1 MWKRELVLMMNKKG
15 FTLIE
20 LIVVVGIIGVIL
32 LFALPNITST
42 LERNKKDEMIND
54 AKDAIEK
61 AKNYL
66 LTHKECSDNLKNTGL
81 VYVRLK
87 TIYSSNDIKDSPFG
101 SAYDRENSCV
111 TIKIVYDDDGSS
123 SYVYRVNL
131 ITKDPYWH
139 LNATSNALNG
149 SNKYTLIKEGKGDSN
164 VSGTECKS
172 SN

>member
-1 MWKRELVLMMNKKG
+1 MNKKG

-20 LIVVVGIIGVIL
+20 LIVVVVIIGAIL

-66 LTHKECSDNLKNTGL
+66 LTHKECSDKLKNNGT
-81 VYVRLK
+81 VYVRLD
-87 TIYSSNDIKDSPFG
+87 TIDSSNDIKDSPFG
-101 SAYDRENSCV
+101 SDYYRENSCV
-111 TIKIVYDDDGSS
+111 IIKIVYDDDGSS
-123 SYVYRVNL
+123 SYVYGVNL
-131 ITKDPYWH
+131 ITDNWYLSAESSQ
-139 LNATSNALNG
+139 LNS

-164 VSGTECKS
+164 ISGTECKS

>member
-1 MWKRELVLMMNKKG
+1 MNKKG

-66 LTHKECSDNLKNTGL
+66 LTHKECSDKLKDTETF
-81 VYVRLK
+81 VYICLD
-87 TIYSSNDIKDSPFG
+87 TIDSSNDIKDSPFG
-101 SAYDRENSCV
+101 SLYDRGRSCV
-111 TIKIVYDDDGSS
+111 TIRYDFP
-123 SYVYRVNL
+123 SYVYVYKVNL
-131 ITKDPYWH
+131 ITDNWWYLSAESSQ
-139 LNATSNALNG
+139 LNS
-149 SNKYTLIKEGKGDSN
+149 SDKYKLIKEDKEEVDSIN
-164 VSGTECKS
+164 YDDGINCG
-172 SN
+172 N

>member
-1 MWKRELVLMMNKKG
+1 MNKKG

-66 LTHKECSDNLKNTGL
+66 LTHKEFSDKLKNNGT
-81 VYVRLK
+81 VYVSLD
-87 TIYSSNDIKDSPFG
+87 TIDSSNDIKDSPFG

-111 TIKIVYDDDGSS
+111 TIQYNGS

-131 ITKDPYWH
+131 ITTDDWC
-139 LNATSNALNG
+139 LSAESSQLNG
-149 SNKYTLIKEGKGDSN
+149 SDKYKLIKEEVNSINYNDGNGIN
-164 VSGTECKS
+164 CG
-172 SN
+172 N

>member
-1 MWKRELVLMMNKKG
+1 MNKKG

-66 LTHKECSDNLKNTGL
+66 LTHKGEYPENDKKSFN
-81 VYVRLK
+81 LK
-87 TIYSSNDIKDSPFG
+87 TIDPSGDIISTPYG
-101 SAYDRENSCV
+101 
-111 TIKIVYDDDGSS
+111 DDYCRVD
-123 SYVYRVNL
+123 SYVYVSF
-131 ITKDPYWH
+131 D
-139 LNATSNALNG
+139 G
-149 SNKYTLIKEGKGDSN
+149 NKYVYSVELVSPSVKLAESDLDTLNSKDKYIRIQENINQFSCT
-164 VSGTECKS
+164 S
-172 SN
+172 

>member
-1 MWKRELVLMMNKKG
+1 MNKKG

-20 LIVVVGIIGVIL
+20 LIVVVVIIGAIL

-66 LTHKECSDNLKNTGL
+66 LTHKECTDNLKNPGDS
-81 VYVRLK
+81 VYIYLD
-87 TIYSSNDIKDSPFG
+87 TIDSSNDIKDSPFG
-101 SAYDRENSCV
+101 SDYDRRISCV
-111 TIKIVYDDDGSS
+111 IINYFGFYYEYS
-123 SYVYRVNL
+123 VNL
-131 ITKDPYWH
+131 TDNQWYLSAKSSQ
-139 LNATSNALNG
+139 LNS
-149 SNKYTLIKEGKGDSN
+149 SNKYTLIKEGKGN
-164 VSGTECKS
+164 FYTSGTECKS

>member
-1 MWKRELVLMMNKKG
+1 MNKKG

-101 SAYDRENSCV
+101 SAYDTENSCV

-131 ITKDPYWH
+131 ITTDDWC
-139 LNATSNALNG
+139 LSAESSQLNG
-149 SNKYTLIKEGKGDSN
+149 SDKYKLIKEGQESPN
-164 VSGTECKS
+164 ISGTECKS